1 MKKISVLI
9 ADDSALMRKTLR
21 TIIDND
27 PALEVTAIARDGN
40 DAVDKTRQ
48 IKPDVVTMDINM
60 PGMDGITAMQ
70 IIVAE
75 KLAAVIMVSSL
86 TQEGA
91 ASTFEALE
99 LGAFDYIGKPGGT
112 VSANLS
118 KVSREITDKIKAA
131 ARGGKRSIATGR
143 TPRITKKTYQSSVG
157 KRAKKRLCKTSR
169 KGLGFSGVAI
179 GISTGGPRTIMDV
192 LPLLPKNLN
201 AAVFLVQHMP
211 PGFTASFAKRLD
223 SVCQMSC
230 MEAQAGSVIQPGQIY
245 LGKGGLH
252 MTFYRKT
259 TNEIILRTPKSP
271 DHTFMP
277 SVDVM
282 MESALKSF
290 GIDLLGI
297 IMTGMGSD
305 GAEALARI
313 NEQGGQT
320 IAESEDS
327 AIVFGM
333 PKAAIDRG
341 AAQLTLPSWDI
352 AQAIID
358 TVGIC

>member
-21 TIIDND
+21 TIIDRD
-27 PALEVTAIARDGN
+27 PALEVAAIARDGI

-48 IKPDVVTMDINM
+48 LKPDVVTMDINM

-70 IIVAE
+70 MIVAE

-91 ASTFEALE
+91 ASTFEAME

-118 KVSREITDKIKAA
+118 SVAGEITDKIKAA
-131 ARGGKRSIATGR
+131 ARSGKRSKVSHAKPRVSKKPRHGSTASGSRRRISGTAATG
-143 TPRITKKTYQSSVG
+143 P
-157 KRAKKRLCKTSR
+157 
-169 KGLGFSGVAI
+169 GFMGVAI

-192 LPLLPKNLN
+192 LPLLPENLN

-223 SVCQMSC
+223 SVCRMSC
-230 MEAQAGSVIQPGQIY
+230 MEAQPGIVIQPGHIY
-245 LGKGGLH
+245 LGKGGLQ

-259 TNEIILRTPKSP
+259 SDEIILRTPNSP
-271 DHTFMP
+271 EHTFMP

-282 MESALKSF
+282 MESALNSF

-305 GAEALARI
+305 GAAALARI
-313 NEQGGQT
+313 KEQGGRT
-320 IAESEDS
+320 IAENEES

-341 AAQLTLPSWDI
+341 AAQQVLPSWDI
-352 AQAIID
+352 AQAIVDI
-358 TVGIC
+358 VGVG

>member
-21 TIIDND
+21 AVIDRD
-27 PALEVTAIARDGN
+27 PALKVAAIARDGL
-40 DAVDKTRQ
+40 DAVDKARQ
-48 IKPDVVTMDINM
+48 LKPDVVTMDINM

-70 IIVAE
+70 MIVDE
-75 KLAAVIMVSSL
+75 KLAQVIMVSSL

-91 ASTFEALE
+91 TSTFEALE

-112 VSANLS
+112 VSADLAS
-118 KVSREITDKIKAA
+118 VAKEITEKIKAA
-131 ARGGKRSIATGR
+131 AWGSKRIISHHKPQATTKPRWKSSLRYLSRSTGKQI
-143 TPRITKKTYQSSVG
+143 
-157 KRAKKRLCKTSR
+157 
-169 KGLGFSGVAI
+169 KGPGFMGVAI

-201 AAVFLVQHMP
+201 ASVFLVQHMP
-211 PGFTASFAKRLD
+211 PGFTASFASRLND
-223 SVCQMSC
+223 ACQMNC
-230 MEAQAGSVIQPGQIY
+230 LEAQPGTVIRPGNIY

-252 MTFYRKT
+252 MTFYRKSAKD
-259 TNEIILRTPKSP
+259 IILRTPNSP
-271 DHTFMP
+271 EHTFMP

-282 MESALKSF
+282 MESALKAF
-290 GIDLLGI
+290 GVDLLGI
-297 IMTGMGSD
+297 LMTGMGSD
-305 GAEALARI
+305 GAEALAQI
-313 NEQGGQT
+313 NEQGGRT
-320 IAESEDS
+320 IAEDEDS

-341 AAQLTLPSWDI
+341 AAQQILPSWDI

-358 TVGIC
+358 IVGA